1 MYHTQFSLLI
11 NFNNCCWLLD
21 GSSKLME
28 ASIESKRKEEQDLN
42 EQDIV
47 AHRRLRDAIAAAAVE
62 CKQHIE
68 NSDENLK
75 YLKKQVTSFELICFD
90 KGILYNPS
98 KSFPL
103 YSMPFLHVIALR

>member
-1 MYHTQFSLLI
+1 MHSQFSFLI
-11 NFNNCCWLLD
+11 NYWSLLLLLD

-68 NSDENLK
+68 NCDENLK
-75 YLKKQVTSFELICFD
+75 FLKKQVTSF
-90 KGILYNPS
+90 K
-98 KSFPL
+98 
-103 YSMPFLHVIALR
+103 

>member
-1 MYHTQFSLLI
+1 
-11 NFNNCCWLLD
+11 
-21 GSSKLME
+21 ME

-68 NSDENLK
+68 NCDENLK
-75 YLKKQVTSFELICFD
+75 FLKQQVTIFKLTYFI
-90 KGILYNPS
+90 KMILMIS
-98 KSFPL
+98 IVFPATPATHCL
-103 YSMPFLHVIALR
+103 EMTTSILHILATVFWLVNLD